1 MALSEL
7 YDRAISRACR
17 SVRTVIP
24 FQDAD
29 ITDAQIWPQLEAC
42 LLGSVLKT
50 DSMYTQMPV
59 WWSFTFVSK
68 EVKWHPQFFLNADR
82 SVKDEAK
89 DVMRFV

>member
-1 MALSEL
+1 MDRKQLKNKIKRFLKGLNFMALSEL

-29 ITDAQIWPQLEAC
+29 ITDAQIWPQLKAC

-50 DSMYTQMPV
+50 DSIYTQMPV
-59 WWSFTFVSK
+59 
-68 EVKWHPQFFLNADR
+68 
-82 SVKDEAK
+82 
-89 DVMRFV
+89 

>member
-1 MALSEL
+1 MDRKQLKNKIERFMKGLNFMALSEL

-50 DSMYTQMPV
+50 DSIYTQMPV
-59 WWSFTFVSK
+59 
-68 EVKWHPQFFLNADR
+68 
-82 SVKDEAK
+82 
-89 DVMRFV
+89 